1 MENSNKKIAS
11 KDSSDKT
18 IRRKRSEANAT
29 VSLPKPSTSSRNQF
43 SAQNVTPHNTVDIG
57 RVGRCVEILLQHDL
71 PESLAR
77 SLVKDAADVGQL
89 IHTIQTVNPN
99 ATSLLRALE
108 ELKNDE
114 SSKED
119 RLLPVPKHKLPWL
132 QVLLKHG
139 VPKDLAAAL
148 IQDIVGGVVELADKL
163 REAMPEDA
171 DALLKKVFFPFCD

>member
-29 VSLPKPSTSSRNQF
+29 VSLPKQITSSRNQF
-43 SAQNVTPHNTVDIG
+43 SAQTVTPHNTVDIG
-57 RVGRCVEILLQHDL
+57 PCLNILLQHGL

-77 SLVKDAADVGQL
+77 SLIKDAADVGQL
-89 IHTIQTVNPN
+89 IHTIQAANPN
-99 ATSLLRALE
+99 AKSLLRALE

-114 SSKED
+114 FPKED
-119 RLLPVPKHKLPWL
+119 RLLHVPKHKFLWF

-139 VPKDLAAAL
+139 VPKGTAAAFVR
-148 IQDIVGGVVELADKL
+148 DIVGGVPELTEKL
-163 REAMPEDA
+163 HDAMPGDA
-171 DALLKKVFFPFCD
+171 DALLKQVFPLCD

>member
-1 MENSNKKIAS
+1 MENSNKKIAC

-18 IRRKRSEANAT
+18 IRRNRSEAN
-29 VSLPKPSTSSRNQF
+29 
-43 SAQNVTPHNTVDIG
+43 
-57 RVGRCVEILLQHDL
+57 GRCLEILLQHDL
-71 PESLAR
+71 PENLAR
-77 SLVKDAADVGQL
+77 FLVEDAADVDHL
-89 IHTIQTVNPN
+89 INTIQEVAPGKKD
-99 ATSLLRALE
+99 LLRALT

-114 SSKED
+114 FSKED
-119 RLLPVPKHKLPWL
+119 PLLAVPKHKLPWL

-171 DALLKKVFFPFCD
+171 DTLLKKVFSVV

>member
-18 IRRKRSEANAT
+18 IEANAT
-29 VSLPKPSTSSRNQF
+29 VSLPKPITSSKNQF
-43 SAQNVTPHNTVDIG
+43 SAQTVTPHNTVNIG
-57 RVGRCVEILLQHDL
+57 RCLEILLQHDL
-71 PESLAR
+71 SESLAR

-89 IHTIQTVNPN
+89 IHTIQSVIPN
-99 ATSLLRALE
+99 AEGLLRAIE

-119 RLLPVPKHKLPWL
+119 RLLSVPKHKLPWL

-139 VPKDLAAAL
+139 VPKDMAAAF
-148 IQDIVGGVVELADKL
+148 IRDIVGGVPELADKL
-163 REAMPEDA
+163 HEAMPEDA
-171 DALLKKVFFPFCD
+171 DVLLKQVFPLCDWQ

>member
-29 VSLPKPSTSSRNQF
+29 VSLPKPITSSRNQF
-43 SAQNVTPHNTVDIG
+43 SAQTVTPHNTVDIG
-57 RVGRCVEILLQHDL
+57 RCVEILIQHDL

-77 SLVKDAADVGQL
+77 SLVKDAAGVGQL
-89 IHTIQTVNPN
+89 IHTIQAVNPN

-139 VPKDLAAAL
+139 VPKDTAAAF
-148 IQDIVGGVVELADKL
+148 IRDIVGGVPELADKL
-163 REAMPEDA
+163 HEAMPEDA
-171 DALLKKVFFPFCD
+171 DVLLEKVFPLCD